1 MSLAPL
7 RYAAGTVTIWHV
19 GLYLGLVA
27 LEGLAASDGAAGSPS
42 PFPGLLLTSFFI
54 AWMYALAAPLV
65 GQMVGERYP
74 FAMVWP
80 AAVVLACA
88 LAGANAVVSLLAGGT
103 AVPLPAAFDF
113 LLLAAA
119 LTPMICFALYVLPRL
134 RGLPPHR
141 RQRWGV
147 RLQPPQDST

>member
-7 RYAAGTVTIWHV
+7 RYAASTITIWHV

-27 LEGLAASDGAAGSPS
+27 LEGFASSNGAAGSPS

-65 GQMVGERYP
+65 GQMFGDKYP
-74 FAMVWP
+74 FAKVWP
-80 AAVVLACA
+80 TALVLGCA
-88 LAGANAVVSLLAGGT
+88 LAGVTAMVSLLVGGT
-103 AVPLPAAFDF
+103 ASVLPAAFDF
-113 LLLAAA
+113 LLLSAA
-119 LTPMICFALYVLPRL
+119 LTLLTCFALYVLPRL
-134 RGLPPHR
+134 PGPMPRR

-147 RLQPPQDST
+147 RLQAPQDST